1 MGSGIVPSRP
11 ADRFHRKRSLRPSRA
26 RSRRHPHRRR
36 PLPPGVPVLFLAL
49 ALVASPPPDTI
60 PPLDPVVRDI
70 QVGPNEVLRTTTVG
84 SGQPLVL
91 IPGIFGAAFG
101 YRMLTAPLAQ
111 RGYRTIVVEPLGYG
125 WSSHPKD
132 ADYSFA
138 AQTGRVSRALDSLGV
153 SGALVV
159 AQSSGAAI
167 AFRLAV
173 VRPDL
178 VRGLLSIDGGP
189 SESAATPGMKKA
201 FKFGG
206 GLVKLAM
213 DESALRHDVRREIVK
228 NSGDTT
234 WITDAVVRGYTAG
247 QTADLG
253 GSIDAFHEMAKSKEN
268 TSLADRLQHCLA
280 PVLLLVGTVDHPS
293 GVPDEQRQ
301 LLKTK
306 LRDFT
311 TETVRGAGQFIQ
323 EEQPAVVLAA
333 VTRLNRVAR

>member
-1 MGSGIVPSRP
+1 MFLLS
-11 ADRFHRKRSLRPSRA
+11 
-26 RSRRHPHRRR
+26 
-36 PLPPGVPVLFLAL
+36 LAL
-49 ALVASPPPDTI
+49 LTLPVDSA
-60 PPLDPVVRDI
+60 VVRDI
-70 QVGPNEVLRTTTVG
+70 KVADGETLRTTSVG
-84 SGQPLVL
+84 TGQPIIL
-91 IPGIFGAAFG
+91 IPGLFGGAFG
-101 YRMLTAPLAQ
+101 YRKITGPLVAQ
-111 RGYRTIVVEPLGYG
+111 GYRTIVIEPLGYG
-125 WSSHPKD
+125 FSSHPKD
-132 ADYSFA
+132 ADYSFG
-138 AQTGRVSRALDSLGV
+138 AQSDRLARTLDQLSIKRALF
-153 SGALVV
+153 V

-167 AFRLAV
+167 VFRLAV
-173 VRPDL
+173 KRPDL

-189 SESAATPGMKKA
+189 AESAATPGMKKA

-206 GLVKLAM
+206 GLVKLTM
-213 DESALRHDVRREIVK
+213 DESRLRHEVRREIVK

-234 WITDAVVRGYTAG
+234 WVTDAVVRSYTAG

-306 LRDFT
+306 LRDFN